1 MRLQKYLASQG
12 LCSRSQGEALI
23 SQGRICV
30 NSKVAVIGDRVSGEE
45 EITFDGRVVEQQGSA
60 EKKVLL
66 FHKPVGVESSMN
78 KVVGGVTLANY
89 DFGEER
95 VFPIGH
101 LDTNVHG
108 VLLLTNDGE
117 LANKLSGRK
126 KGLVQEYT
134 LVFETAVKED
144 VAEKL
149 LTELQKHGDD
159 NVLSVS
165 AKEHDENALVVRTR
179 ILRSK
184 DIRRVAENY
193 KNGLVDVCRHSV
205 GPISLADLVES
216 KIVTLSQK
224 DYEHL
229 VMLASIAP

>member
-23 SQGRICV
+23 TQGRISI
-30 NSKVAVIGDRVSGEE
+30 NGKVAVIGDRVTGEE
-45 EITFDGRVVEQQGSA
+45 EITFDGRIVEQQGSA
-60 EKKVLL
+60 EKKVIL
-66 FHKPVGVESSMN
+66 FHKPVGIESSLN
-78 KVVGGVTLANY
+78 KIVGGVTLADY
-89 DFGEER
+89 DFGTER

-101 LDTNVHG
+101 LDAEVHG
-108 VLLLTNDGE
+108 ILLLTNDGE

-126 KGLVQEYT
+126 RGLVQEYT
-134 LVFETAVKED
+134 LLFEATVPKEIS
-144 VAEKL
+144 EKL
-149 LTELQKHGDD
+149 LNELQKHGDD
-159 NVLSVS
+159 NVLAVS
-165 AKEHDENALVVRTR
+165 HKEDDEKVLIVKTR

-193 KNGLVDVCRHSV
+193 TVALVDVCRHSV
-205 GPISLADLVES
+205 GPVSLAELAEG
-216 KIVTLSQK
+216 KTLTLSQK

>member
-23 SQGRICV
+23 KQGRIKI
-30 NSKVAVIGDRVSGEE
+30 NGNVAVIGDRVTGEE
-45 EITFDGRVVEQQGSA
+45 EVTFDDKAVEQQGSA

-66 FHKPVGVESSMN
+66 FHKPIGVESSLS
-78 KVVGGVTLANY
+78 KVVGGVTLADY
-89 DFGEER
+89 DFGVER

-101 LDTNVHG
+101 LDASAHG

-134 LVFETAVKED
+134 LNFEGAVTQD
-144 VAEKL
+144 ISDRL

-159 NVLSVS
+159 NVLAVS
-165 AKEHDENALVVRTR
+165 LKEGDEKALIVKTR
-179 ILRSK
+179 SLRSK
-184 DIRRVAENY
+184 DICRVAEGHNL
-193 KNGLVDVCRHSV
+193 GLVDVCRHSV
-205 GPISLADLVES
+205 GPIKLGDFTEGKV
-216 KIVTLSQK
+216 VTLSQK
-224 DYEHL
+224 EYEHL
-229 VMLASIAP
+229 VMLASIKP